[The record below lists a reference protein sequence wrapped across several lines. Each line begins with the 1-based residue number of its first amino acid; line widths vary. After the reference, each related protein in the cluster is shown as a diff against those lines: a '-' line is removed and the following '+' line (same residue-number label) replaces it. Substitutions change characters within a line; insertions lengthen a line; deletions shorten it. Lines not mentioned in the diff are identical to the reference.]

1 MERAE
6 AVERV
11 VLVGFMAAGKS
22 TVGPLLARRLGW
34 EFVDFDEVIEARTG
48 RPIREIFRVQGE
60 AAFRAMEARLTDEFG
75 CARGVVLAPGG
86 GWITNPALLD
96 GLCPGSLVVW
106 LRISPEEAV
115 ARALADHV
123 HRPLL
128 AGPDPLAKARLLL
141 AEREPLYT
149 LADVVVNVDGRE
161 ADEIAF
167 EIAGRIRIGPDL
179 NAAERRPYETN
190 EPE

>member
-1 MERAE
+1 MPVPPAE
-6 AVERV
+6 PVERV

-48 RPIREIFRVQGE
+48 LPISEIFRVQGE
-60 AAFRAMEARLTDEFG
+60 GAFRAMEARLTDEFG

-96 GLCPGSLVVW
+96 GLCAGSLVVW
-106 LRISPEEAV
+106 LRVSPEEAV
-115 ARALADHV
+115 ARALADDV

-128 AGPDPLAKARLLL
+128 AGADPLEKARLLL
-141 AEREPLYT
+141 REREPLYF
-149 LADVVVNVDGRE
+149 LADAAVDVDGRD
-161 ADEIAF
+161 ADDIAF
-167 EIAGRIRIGPDL
+167 EIAERIRIRPDL
-179 NAAERRPYETN
+179 NAAGPRPHET
-190 EPE
+190 E

>member
-96 GLCPGSLVVW
+96 GLCAGSLVVW

-141 AEREPLYT
+141 AERAPLYD
-149 LADVVVNVDGRE
+149 LADLVVDVDGRE
-161 ADEIAF
+161 ADDIALEIA
-167 EIAGRIRIGPDL
+167 ERIRIRADL
-179 NAAERRPYETN
+179 NAAGPRPYET
-190 EPE
+190 E

>member
-1 MERAE
+1 MGPAERI
-6 AVERV
+6 ERV

-22 TVGPLLARRLGW
+22 TVGPFLARRLGW
-34 EFVDFDEVIEARTG
+34 ELVDFDEVIEARTG
-48 RPIREIFRVQGE
+48 LPISEIFRVQGE
-60 AAFRAMEARLTDEFG
+60 SAFRAMEARLTDEFG

-115 ARALADHV
+115 ARALADDV

-128 AGPDPLAKARLLL
+128 AGADPLAKARLLL
-141 AEREPLYT
+141 REREPLYY
-149 LADVVVNVDGRE
+149 LADAVVDVDGRD
-161 ADEIAF
+161 ADDIAF
-167 EIAGRIRIGPDL
+167 EIAERIRVRSDP
-179 NAAERRPYETN
+179 NAAGPRPHET
-190 EPE
+190 E

>member
-1 MERAE
+1 MEPAE

-22 TVGPLLARRLGW
+22 TVGPLLAGRLGW
-34 EFVDFDEVIEARTG
+34 QYVDFDDVIEARTG
-48 RPIREIFRVQGE
+48 LPISEIFRVQGE

-96 GLCPGSLVVW
+96 GLCAGSLVVW
-106 LRISPEEAV
+106 LRVSPEEAV
-115 ARALADHV
+115 ARALADDV

-128 AGPDPLAKARLLL
+128 AGPDPLARARLLL
-141 AEREPLYT
+141 AEREPLYY
-149 LADVVVNVDGRE
+149 LADVVVDVDGRE
-161 ADEIAF
+161 AADIAF
-167 EIAGRIRIGPDL
+167 EIAERIRILSDL
-179 NAAERRPYETN
+179 NAAGSRPHET
-190 EPE
+190 E